1 MLSRALE
8 VSASAAAAI
17 DADVLG
23 LAAGLAEP
31 GFNGRGG
38 GARSGSELSHLHFPS
53 THVSLIEQTG
63 NAWIAWKNAL
73 N

>member
-1 MLSRALE
+1 MYVLSRALA

-17 DADVLG
+17 EAEALG

-38 GARSGSELSHLHFPS
+38 GARSGSELSHLRFPRID
-53 THVSLIEQTG
+53 VSFIKHT
-63 NAWIAWKNAL
+63 ASSWTA
-73 N
+73 